1 MRLRQLNMPKSIL
14 VAEDD
19 TKIADLICKYLSL
32 EDFIVQPVRTGRE
45 ALAAFNAR
53 VPDLIILD
61 VMLPELTGTEVCE
74 KIRSQSNVPI
84 IMISALSEDNDRL
97 DGFAHGTDD
106 YLCKPFN
113 PRELIAR
120 VKAILRR
127 AGPLA
132 GESASISHG
141 PICVYPEEQRVTVAA
156 EQIVLTQIEFN
167 MLLLLISSP
176 SKVCSR
182 ESLLDKSHKHYAE
195 YDARSVDFHIKNL
208 RRKINIQPDIQY
220 IKSVYGAGY
229 KLI

>member
-1 MRLRQLNMPKSIL
+1 MHKTIL

-19 TKIADLICKYLSL
+19 NKIADLICKYLSL
-32 EDFIVQPVRTGRE
+32 EDFNVQPVRTGRE
-45 ALAAFNAR
+45 ALVSFNASA
-53 VPDLIILD
+53 PDLIILD
-61 VMLPELTGTEVCE
+61 VMLPELTGTQVCE
-74 KIRSQSNVPI
+74 KIRAQSNVPI
-84 IMISALSEDNDRL
+84 IMISALSDDHDRL

-127 AGPLA
+127 AGPQ
-132 GESASISHG
+132 GVEPTGISHG
-141 PICVYPEEQRVTVAA
+141 PICVYQEEQRVTVAGEA
-156 EQIVLTQIEFN
+156 VVLTQIEFN

-176 SKVCSR
+176 TKVFSR

-208 RRKINIQPDIQY
+208 RRKINTQPDIQY

>member
-1 MRLRQLNMPKSIL
+1 MNKTIL

-19 TKIADLICKYLSL
+19 TKIAEIICKYLSL
-32 EDFIVQPVRTGRE
+32 EDFNVSQVRTGRQ
-45 ALAAFNAR
+45 ALAAFTATGA
-53 VPDLIILD
+53 DLIILD
-61 VMLPELTGTEVCE
+61 VMLPELTGTQVCE
-74 KIRSQSNVPI
+74 QIRAQSNVPV
-84 IMISALSEDNDRL
+84 IMISALADDSHRL
-97 DGFAHGTDD
+97 EGFAHGTDD

-127 AGPLA
+127 TGPQQA
-132 GESASISHG
+132 ETSTISHG
-141 PICVYPEEQRVTVAA
+141 PIYLYPEQQRVTVAGHT
-156 EQIVLTQIEFN
+156 IVLTPIEFN

-176 SKVCSR
+176 SKVFSR

-208 RRKINIQPDIQY
+208 RRKINIQADIQY

>member
-1 MRLRQLNMPKSIL
+1 MNKTIL

-19 TKIADLICKYLSL
+19 TKIAEIICKYLSL
-32 EDFIVQPVRTGRE
+32 EDFNVSQVRTGRQ
-45 ALAAFNAR
+45 ALAAFTATGA
-53 VPDLIILD
+53 DLIILD
-61 VMLPELTGTEVCE
+61 VMLPELTGTQVCE
-74 KIRSQSNVPI
+74 QIRAQSNVPV
-84 IMISALSEDNDRL
+84 IMISALADDSHRL
-97 DGFAHGTDD
+97 EGFAHGTDD

-127 AGPLA
+127 TGPQQA
-132 GESASISHG
+132 ETNTISHG
-141 PICVYPEEQRVTVAA
+141 PICLYPEQQRVTVAGHT
-156 EQIVLTQIEFN
+156 IVLTPIEFN

-176 SKVCSR
+176 SKVFSR

-208 RRKINIQPDIQY
+208 RRKINIQADIQY

>member
-1 MRLRQLNMPKSIL
+1 MNKTIL

-19 TKIADLICKYLSL
+19 TKIADIICKYLSL
-32 EDFIVQPVRTGRE
+32 EDFSVRHVRTGLE
-45 ALAAFNAR
+45 ALAAFNTTP
-53 VPDLIILD
+53 PDLIILD

-74 KIRSQSNVPI
+74 HIRAQSNVPI
-84 IMISALSEDNDRL
+84 IMISALAEDAHRL
-97 DGFAHGTDD
+97 AGFAHGTDD

-120 VKAILRR
+120 IKAILRR
-127 AGPLA
+127 AGPQA
-132 GESASISHG
+132 AEVHTISHG
-141 PICVYPEEQRVTVAA
+141 PICLHPEEQRVTVAG
-156 EQIVLTQIEFN
+156 EPVLLTQIEFN

-176 SKVCSR
+176 TKVFSR

-208 RRKINIQPDIQY
+208 RRKINIQPDVQY